1 MNEKW
6 ISCFVGNVTESSV
19 FASLSK
25 GFKRDFFYY
34 ILPTNQRI
42 NKWINESFDFFWI
55 KSQLIH
61 PIHKGKYIW
70 NTMQKGN
77 QAYFGFIN
85 IFFFRN
91 FDDIFICTR
100 EIHKKPM
107 LKNADTNTQQF
118 TFVSMFDYSIYFF
131 YYWIFPFRW
140 KKGA

>member
-1 MNEKW
+1 MNTLFRRKCHRIQCVCVIIE
-6 ISCFVGNVTESSV
+6 
-19 FASLSK
+19 
-25 GFKRDFFYY
+25 GFQEGFFYY

-55 KSQLIH
+55 KSHLIH

-85 IFFFRN
+85 IFFRN

-100 EIHKKPM
+100 DLQETDV
-107 LKNADTNTQQF
+107 KNADTNTQQF

-131 YYWIFPFRW
+131 YYWIFSFRW